1 MKVLFDLIPKKQE
14 EMVLFQVHEKV
25 PFLTSIADILEKYK
39 VETIL
44 VRDYKKER
52 DVYLD
57 LFSIFYI
64 EYLDRKC
71 FFYTENEV
79 YERRLTLAQLM
90 KELPEQFIQISK
102 TTILN
107 IYMVKEINSSLLNGN
122 LYITL
127 QNTEE
132 LLVSRYFSK
141 ALKEK
146 IDQTFR
152 NK

>member
-1 MKVLFDLIPKKQE
+1 M
-14 EMVLFQVHEKV
+14 
-25 PFLTSIADILEKYK
+25 
-39 VETIL
+39 
-44 VRDYKKER
+44 
-52 DVYLD
+52 
-57 LFSIFYI
+57 
-64 EYLDRKC
+64 

-90 KELPEQFIQISK
+90 KELPEPFIQISK

-122 LYITL
+122 LYVTL

-152 NK
+152 KK

>member
-64 EYLDRKC
+64 EYLALIANVSFIRK
-71 FFYTENEV
+71 
-79 YERRLTLAQLM
+79 M
-90 KELPEQFIQISK
+90 KCMSE
-102 TTILN
+102 
-107 IYMVKEINSSLLNGN
+107 
-122 LYITL
+122 
-127 QNTEE
+127 
-132 LLVSRYFSK
+132 
-141 ALKEK
+141 
-146 IDQTFR
+146 D
-152 NK
+152 

>member
-1 MKVLFDLIPKKQE
+1 M
-14 EMVLFQVHEKV
+14 
-25 PFLTSIADILEKYK
+25 
-39 VETIL
+39 
-44 VRDYKKER
+44 
-52 DVYLD
+52 
-57 LFSIFYI
+57 
-64 EYLDRKC
+64 
-71 FFYTENEV
+71 

-90 KELPEQFIQISK
+90 KELPEPFIQISK

-122 LYITL
+122 LYVTL

-146 IDQTFR
+146 SIRLFATSDKKMQEMTIKLASR
-152 NK
+152 RKPCRINVPDSW